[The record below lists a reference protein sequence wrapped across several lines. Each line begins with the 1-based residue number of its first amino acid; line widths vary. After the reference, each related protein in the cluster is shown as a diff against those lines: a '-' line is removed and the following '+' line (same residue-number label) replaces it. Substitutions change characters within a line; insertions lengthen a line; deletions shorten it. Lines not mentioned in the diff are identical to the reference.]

1 MLQEI
6 LDTKRREL
14 EGLRREALPAP
25 PALRRV
31 DLRRGP
37 GGPLKLIAE
46 IKRRSPSAG
55 ELSRV
60 LGVAERA
67 QAYQRAGAHMLS
79 VLCDSSY
86 FDGAYAHLGEARAAT
101 SLPILCKEFV
111 IDELQLDAA
120 RAYGADAVLL
130 IVRCLEP
137 ARLATLLRASAERG
151 LVALTEIQRAEEVRI
166 ALDAGATLIGVNAR
180 DLDTLKL
187 DATLAEQVLESLPE
201 HVTTLHLSGIRDE
214 RQIAALVGSRTDAA
228 LIGECLMR
236 EDDPEPL
243 LRRLVAAASR

>member
-1 MLQEI
+1 MLDEI
-6 LDTKRREL
+6 LDTKRNEL
-14 EGLRREALPAP
+14 EGLRRQALPAP

-31 DLRRGP
+31 DLRRSP
-37 GGPLKLIAE
+37 GAPLKLIAE

-60 LGVAERA
+60 LGIAARA
-67 QAYQRAGAHMLS
+67 RAYERAGAHMLS
-79 VLCDSSY
+79 VLCDTTY
-86 FDGAYAHLGEARAAT
+86 FDGAYAHLGEAREAT

-111 IDELQLDAA
+111 LDEVQLDAA

-151 LVALTEIQRAEEVRI
+151 LVALTEIHGAEEARV

-187 DATLAEQVLESLPE
+187 DAALAERVLDSLPG
-201 HVTTLHLSGIRDE
+201 HVTAVHLSGIRDE
-214 RQIAALVGSRTDAA
+214 RQLAAVAGSRTDAA

-243 LRRLVAAASR
+243 LRSLVAAAR